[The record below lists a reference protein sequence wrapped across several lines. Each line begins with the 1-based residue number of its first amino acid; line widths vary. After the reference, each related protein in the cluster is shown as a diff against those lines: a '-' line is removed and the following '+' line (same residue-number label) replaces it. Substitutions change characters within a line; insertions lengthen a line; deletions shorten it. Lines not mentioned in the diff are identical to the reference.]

1 MGIDLDGVAGT
12 VDVTTATVD
21 GDGTMTNGVDVRNS
35 TGTVTFQQAN
45 VSGSNQ
51 AGVFIEGVSQF
62 NLGTTGMA
70 AGDGGTIDD
79 TFDAGILVRNSNV
92 DIRFVTIRDVDGI
105 MGEAESGDGIVY
117 ELTQVDRFTANI
129 DNNTIFDVVDD
140 GIEARLAN
148 NGADLT
154 QGLDLTITNNQID
167 SEDHAILVGRPSTSV
182 DGFAELVIDNNTLS
196 SVGGRG
202 IRLANSPGQT
212 TVKSLHSNVVTS
224 GVGGFTFL
232 TGTVFDSDLTMAGF
246 QPVSGGN
253 TVLGSATSRLTFHG
267 LSFADQGN
275 PYEGILEFDSL
286 QAFMDDTRGISIF
299 QRPPAPAMDFE
310 LAINGGEINVANAA
324 HDFINAVG
332 FRADGFRLTLNN
344 LTVNM
349 NGAAA
354 PAFRLENNG
363 GTATV
368 LDGTGNSLVNVPT
381 FKLNEGGIFIGTID
395 FGGGNTLP

>member
-1 MGIDLDGVAGT
+1 
-12 VDVTTATVD
+12 
-21 GDGTMTNGVDVRNS
+21 
-35 TGTVTFQQAN
+35 
-45 VSGSNQ
+45 
-51 AGVFIEGVSQF
+51 
-62 NLGTTGMA
+62 MA

-202 IRLANSPGQT
+202 IRLANPQ
-212 TVKSLHSNVVTS
+212 VKPRSN
-224 GVGGFTFL
+224 
-232 TGTVFDSDLTMAGF
+232 
-246 QPVSGGN
+246 
-253 TVLGSATSRLTFHG
+253 RC
-267 LSFADQGN
+267 
-275 PYEGILEFDSL
+275 
-286 QAFMDDTRGISIF
+286 
-299 QRPPAPAMDFE
+299 
-310 LAINGGEINVANAA
+310 
-324 HDFINAVG
+324 
-332 FRADGFRLTLNN
+332 
-344 LTVNM
+344 
-349 NGAAA
+349 
-354 PAFRLENNG
+354 
-363 GTATV
+363 TATW
-368 LDGTGNSLVNVPT
+368 SHR
-381 FKLNEGGIFIGTID
+381 E
-395 FGGGNTLP
+395 